1 MEKGRKKKPLP
12 TRRTMI
18 VAFVLTALFAAMA
31 MPPLAVHFSEKRGS
45 IQVEGT
51 VAGVAALE
59 KLTQQI
65 GRSVY

>member
-51 VAGVAALE
+51 VVDME
-59 KLTQQI
+59 
-65 GRSVY
+65 RSRSLRQNKNEG